1 MEFEIGRRLV
11 IRIDTN
17 IEVVNETTM
26 TEIGV
31 SFFILLR
38 RN

>member
-17 IEVVNETTM
+17 IEVVYETTM
-26 TEIGV
+26 AEIGV